1 MPREGKGVNRKWISL
16 PWPDTCKHCK
26 YLQKKKNL
34 KTIIETGQ
42 GLLVNNTVK
51 VNLTSSVGDTA
62 QQQHFT
68 SYHIP

>member
-1 MPREGKGVNRKWISL
+1 MAG
-16 PWPDTCKHCK
+16 
-26 YLQKKKNL
+26 YLQTLQISAKKKNL